1 MSYFPRADDF
11 ASALGY
17 DHTPAGPDDFIF
29 NYDTTPTVSHTE
41 DTLLDTLSLHN
52 DFEDYRS
59 FLSPGKNY
67 IFSTK
72 YEKFYMTPH
81 HRASFNKIY
90 NFRRSKS
97 FFFELVDQL
106 PNTNQLQL
114 KIYTND
120 YHMSSTPINHNF
132 TSQLLNFKFQISKQ
146 LTHFF
151 STQKITKFLTSVIAK
166 LLKIFTHP
174 TSITDGLRRRNVTTS
189 RTNLKFLLPH
199 RAMRMIQMLSL
210 KKDLILFTVKNM
222 GIFNLP
228 PVNLQKSR
236 KDKKHA
242 LMLWLDIPFT
252 TLKNQ
257 GEYRKDLCNLVMEVT
272 DAHHNYE
279 LKLLKLSIEV
289 TPKVPPREDNKILEN
304 LRSWVTRYEDAFI
317 IRYYR
322 DEIGLA
328 YQLCTIMDDR
338 PLKRHANDNGNL
350 DTHYGH
356 HKDKK
361 VCILSALKDLENSSS
376 FRTI

>member
-81 HRASFNKIY
+81 HRAN
-90 NFRRSKS
+90 
-97 FFFELVDQL
+97 
-106 PNTNQLQL
+106 
-114 KIYTND
+114 
-120 YHMSSTPINHNF
+120 
-132 TSQLLNFKFQISKQ
+132 
-146 LTHFF
+146 
-151 STQKITKFLTSVIAK
+151 
-166 LLKIFTHP
+166 
-174 TSITDGLRRRNVTTS
+174 GLRRRNVTTS

-289 TPKVPPREDNKILEN
+289 TPKVPPVSGHL
-304 LRSWVTRYEDAFI
+304 
-317 IRYYR
+317 
-322 DEIGLA
+322 
-328 YQLCTIMDDR
+328 
-338 PLKRHANDNGNL
+338 LKRE
-350 DTHYGH
+350 Y
-356 HKDKK
+356 KK
-361 VCILSALKDLENSSS
+361 KREE
-376 FRTI
+376 RKKK

>member
-52 DFEDYRS
+52 DFEDY
-59 FLSPGKNY
+59 
-67 IFSTK
+67 
-72 YEKFYMTPH
+72 
-81 HRASFNKIY
+81 
-90 NFRRSKS
+90 
-97 FFFELVDQL
+97 
-106 PNTNQLQL
+106 
-114 KIYTND
+114 
-120 YHMSSTPINHNF
+120 
-132 TSQLLNFKFQISKQ
+132 
-146 LTHFF
+146 
-151 STQKITKFLTSVIAK
+151 
-166 LLKIFTHP
+166 
-174 TSITDGLRRRNVTTS
+174 RRRNVTTS

-289 TPKVPPREDNKILEN
+289 TPKVPPVSGHLLKPLAQKKREDNKILEN

-361 VCILSALKDLENSSS
+361 
-376 FRTI
+376 